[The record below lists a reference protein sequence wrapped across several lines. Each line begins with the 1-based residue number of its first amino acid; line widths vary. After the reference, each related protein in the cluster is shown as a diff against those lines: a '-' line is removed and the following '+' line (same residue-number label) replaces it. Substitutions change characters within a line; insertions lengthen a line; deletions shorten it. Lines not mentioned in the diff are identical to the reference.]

1 MKRLEEWGE
10 LGEWAGVGVESGR
23 WILTGRLK
31 KKPSPAIEKK
41 KLFPV
46 PGVKTETE
54 RVCVCEMSGVKMV
67 VLMISRIVCG

>member
-31 KKPSPAIEKK
+31 RNLPLPSREKV
-41 KLFPV
+41 V
-46 PGVKTETE
+46 PCSRGKDRDRE
-54 RVCVCEMSGVKMV
+54 RVCVCVVSGVKMV